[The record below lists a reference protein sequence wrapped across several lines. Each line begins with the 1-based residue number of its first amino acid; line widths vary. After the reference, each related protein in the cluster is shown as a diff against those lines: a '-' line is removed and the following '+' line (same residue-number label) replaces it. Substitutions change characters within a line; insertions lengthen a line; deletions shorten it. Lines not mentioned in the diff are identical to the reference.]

1 MKKISCVF
9 WGLLFVSAVNA
20 AENPFFQGYENQVAF
35 NFGMGTNHGF
45 LISPPTQFVPFVMLQ
60 VQYSQPASLFRLYAR
75 QSVNIIQTI
84 GFGDKYGWRWEN
96 YTIPIAMF
104 SEDVLLFNSK
114 NWYAFGGLGVGFQAQ
129 QNERIGSKL
138 LFGFKI
144 GSGYKLTECTNLELF
159 MQHYSNGNTA
169 PENNSYAFF
178 GFGMTYNF

>member
-9 WGLLFVSAVNA
+9 LGGVFVSAVNA

-35 NFGMGTNHGF
+35 NFGVGTNHGF

-84 GFGDKYGWRWEN
+84 GFGDKYGWRWEK
-96 YTIPIAMF
+96 YTIPIAML
-104 SEDVLLFNSK
+104 SEDVILASGNS
-114 NWYAFGGLGVGFQAQ
+114 WYAFTGIGVGFQAQ

-138 LFGFKI
+138 LFGFRI
-144 GSGYKLTECTNLELF
+144 GAGYRLTECTSVELF
-159 MQHYSNGNTA
+159 MQHMSNGNTA
-169 PENNSYAFF
+169 PENNSYALYGLSFA
-178 GFGMTYNF
+178 YNF